1 MKHRDRVI
9 ISLDHKEPDRCPMQI
24 DFTPEFTNRLMEDM
38 KNKGLIGEDP
48 ESADSTY
55 LKRAIDE
62 DMILTA
68 VGWLTCYY
76 QQGDEYTD
84 EWGIGWKSVTYQ
96 TRFGRGR
103 YTDVVHNPLSD
114 NGSIENYTCPDP
126 NRPELYTE
134 ARRIIE
140 RFKNEYYIVG
150 VTKTTIFETAWALR
164 GLSRLLL
171 DLIEDPELA
180 ERILDIPF
188 SYHLVAAKKLV
199 ELGVD
204 MIWTGDDVGTQHK
217 MMISPAMWRRFLKPR
232 MARFFAEL
240 KEINPEVKIA
250 YHSDGF
256 IEPIIPDLIE
266 IGLDVLN
273 PVQPSCMDP
282 AEMKRKYGDK
292 LSFWGTIDMQ
302 KTLPYGSPD
311 DVRKE
316 VLDRLRTVGKN
327 GGLIIGP
334 THNVQLDVPMEN
346 FWAMVETIRET
357 RFSDLS

>member
-1 MKHRDRVI
+1 M
-9 ISLDHKEPDRCPMQI
+9 SLDHKEPDRCPMQI
-24 DFTPEFTNRLMEDM
+24 DFTPEFTSRLQQDM
-38 KNKGLIGEDP
+38 KSKGLIQEDSQF
-48 ESADSTY
+48 EDGTY
-55 LKRAIDE
+55 LKRAIHE
-62 DMILTA
+62 DMLLTA
-68 VGWLTCYY
+68 VGWLTSYY

-84 EWGIGWKSVTYQ
+84 EWGIGWKSTQYQ
-96 TRFGRGR
+96 TKFGTGR
-103 YTDVVHNPLSD
+103 YTDVVSNPLTD
-114 NGSIENYTCPDP
+114 VQSIDKYACPDP

-134 ARRIIE
+134 AARVIE
-140 RFKNEYYIVG
+140 RYRAEYYIVG

-164 GLSRLLL
+164 GLSQLLL
-171 DLIEDPELA
+171 DLVENPDLA

-188 SYHLVAAKKLV
+188 HYHLTAAKRLV

-204 MIWTGDDVGTQHK
+204 MIWTGDDVGTQHH
-217 MMISPAMWRRFLKPR
+217 MMMSPDMWRRFLKPR
-232 MARFFAEL
+232 MARFFSEL
-240 KEINPEVKIA
+240 KQINPEVKTA

-282 AEMKRKYGDK
+282 AQIKNMYGDK

-302 KTLPYGSPD
+302 KTLPYGSPE

-316 VLDRLRTVGKN
+316 VLHRLRTVGKS
-327 GGLIIGP
+327 GGLIMGP
-334 THNVQLDVPMEN
+334 THNVQLDVPIEN

-357 RFSDLS
+357 RCSDPQ